1 MPFARFLFYNKNRI
15 PRRASKSSKGETFGF
30 VPAGR
35 RGVFGAAGVGLV
47 GKF

>member
-30 VPAGR
+30 VPTGR
-35 RGVFGAAGVGLV
+35 GGAFGTAGVGLG